1 MVRPKID
8 KRFLMTSGLAMA
20 IILSILWMSTSIW
33 TPRERMPRAEE
44 VRYVKVLDRST
55 GRRYT
60 VWDMKQIETILRC
73 LPGGRKMMYP
83 VSGSGFLLEFVCRG
97 SGGTGTMQYVLNA
110 SRSLRH
116 KRNLRYCE
124 EYLQYLFLRQACR
137 LPS

>member
-1 MVRPKID
+1 
-8 KRFLMTSGLAMA
+8 
-20 IILSILWMSTSIW
+20 
-33 TPRERMPRAEE
+33 MPRAEE

-83 VSGSGFLLEFVCRG
+83 VSGSGFLLEFVCR
-97 SGGTGTMQYVLNA
+97 SSEGTMQYVLNA
-110 SRSLRH
+110 SQSLRH

-124 EYLQYLFLRQACR
+124 EYLQYLFL
-137 LPS
+137 LT